1 LVTKEVVKGDKV
13 LLEVSGVNH
22 SGYGVGRYQGLAV
35 FIPETLPGDKVIAV
49 ITTRK
54 KNYAEAKILG
64 IIQPAAS
71 RLEPR
76 CGHYNV
82 CGGCR
87 LQHADY
93 EEQLRLKTTLVRDS
107 LRRIGRLGGVTVKD
121 ILGMENPWHYRNKVH
136 FQIERHNGGYS
147 LGYYEE
153 GTHVLTDIFND
164 DRNSGEQGCL
174 LVDKDLNRLALTI
187 INLLNKYGKD
197 VPGERF
203 FRHLMLRKAFFTG
216 ETMAVLVTSGG
227 DWPPERDFARELKRL
242 HPELTSL
249 LRNIKRDMSG
259 EILGKEFTLLAGR
272 DAIFDQLQDLTF
284 RISAAS
290 FYQVNPLQTQV
301 LYAKATEYAAL
312 TGKETVLDAYSGIGT
327 IALYMSRQA
336 RQVYGVEIVPAAVE
350 DARFNAELN
359 KIGNA
364 EFFTGKAEK
373 VLPLLKDQGLQPDVI
388 VLDPPRQGCD
398 RVVLDAVLAMEVPRL
413 VYVSCSPGTLARDL
427 GYLAE
432 KGYQVKEVQPV
443 DMFPWTHHV
452 ECVTLMSRVKD

>member
-259 EILGKEFTLLAGR
+259 EIARLKFLKSKFGEMFDSILDRYGDYLIVIGMTFSWYSTTNHNAALLVGA
-272 DAIFDQLQDLTF
+272 
-284 RISAAS
+284 
-290 FYQVNPLQTQV
+290 
-301 LYAKATEYAAL
+301 AAL
-312 TGKETVLDAYSGIGT
+312 TGMPMSMLFKEKYRNVFGQPFISEVNDGVMRYFAANRDVRLFIIMLGGIF
-327 IALYMSRQA
+327 ALL
-336 RQVYGVEIVPAAVE
+336 PATLIFLAVITHLQTLY
-350 DARFNAELN
+350 RLYRVH
-359 KIGNA
+359 K
-364 EFFTGKAEK
+364 
-373 VLPLLKDQGLQPDVI
+373 LP
-388 VLDPPRQGCD
+388 
-398 RVVLDAVLAMEVPRL
+398 
-413 VYVSCSPGTLARDL
+413 
-427 GYLAE
+427 
-432 KGYQVKEVQPV
+432 
-443 DMFPWTHHV
+443 
-452 ECVTLMSRVKD
+452 